1 MNYYKTIEFCPAINF
16 LKYSELGAV
25 NYLLKDVDFENLP
38 DIDEKLCNELVKVG
52 REMEMAVVD
61 LELSEVGKNQVIY
74 STKKS
79 IAEKQIAYHQVI
91 NICNYINTFGVD
103 DFSNNELRRYGYQI
117 PCGCEDVPGHIRKI
131 IANNENKRLFIA
143 EEETELKTVAGE
155 GEKTNYQKL
164 ALLIEKH
171 LNRDIDLHKI
181 SMQKFIFLKID
192 TIKAIEKW
200 QQNKK

>member
-16 LKYSELGAV
+16 LKYSQVGTV
-25 NYLLKDVDFENLP
+25 QYLLKDIDFENLP
-38 DIDEKLCNELVKVG
+38 DIDEKFYDELVAVG
-52 REMEMAVVD
+52 RDMEMAVVD

-79 IAEKQIAYHQVI
+79 IAEKQITYHQVI

-103 DFSNNELRRYGYQI
+103 DFSKEQLNLYGYNIADDCDIYERLRQ
-117 PCGCEDVPGHIRKI
+117 I
-131 IANNENKRLFIA
+131 IASNENKRLFIA

-155 GEKTNYQKL
+155 GGKTEYQKV

-181 SMQKFIFLKID
+181 SMQKFILLKID

>member
-16 LKYSELGAV
+16 LKYDDTGDV
-25 NYLLKDVDFENLP
+25 RFLLKDIDFERLP
-38 DIDEKLCNELVKVG
+38 DITQELTGELVEIGK
-52 REMEMAVVD
+52 EMAIECVNV
-61 LELSEVGKNQVIY
+61 ELSEVGKNQVIY

-91 NICNYINTFGVD
+91 NICNFINTFGVD
-103 DFSNNELRRYGYQI
+103 DFSKEQINIYGYNIADDCNIYERLRQ
-117 PCGCEDVPGHIRKI
+117 I
-131 IANNENKRLFIA
+131 IASNENKRLFIA

-155 GEKTNYQKL
+155 GEKTNYQKV

-181 SMQKFIFLKID
+181 SMQKFILLKID

-200 QQNKK
+200 HQNKK

>member
-1 MNYYKTIEFCPAINF
+1 MSYYKTIEFCPAINF
-16 LKYSELGAV
+16 LKYSQAGTV
-25 NYLLKDVDFENLP
+25 KYLLKDIDFENLP
-38 DIDEKLCNELVKVG
+38 DIDENIYDELVVVG
-52 REMEMAVVD
+52 RDMEMAVVD

-103 DFSNNELRRYGYQI
+103 DFSKQELKRYGYNLADDCDIYARLRQ
-117 PCGCEDVPGHIRKI
+117 I
-131 IANNENKRLFIA
+131 IATNENKRLFIA
-143 EEETELKTVAGE
+143 EEETELKTVAGDDKKAE
-155 GEKTNYQKL
+155 YQKV

-181 SMQKFIFLKID
+181 SMQKFILLKID

>member
-16 LKYSELGAV
+16 LKYDDTGDV
-25 NYLLKDVDFENLP
+25 RFLLKDIDFERLP
-38 DIDEKLCNELVKVG
+38 DISKELTDELAGIGK
-52 REMEMAVVD
+52 EMAIECVNV
-61 LELSEVGKNQVIY
+61 ELSEVGKNQVIY

-103 DFSNNELRRYGYQI
+103 DFSKQELKRYGYNLADDCDIYARLRQ
-117 PCGCEDVPGHIRKI
+117 I
-131 IANNENKRLFIA
+131 IATNENKRLFIA
-143 EEETELKTVAGE
+143 EEETELKTIALE
-155 GEKTNYQKL
+155 DKKTEYQKI

-181 SMQKFIFLKID
+181 SMQKFILLKID

>member
-1 MNYYKTIEFCPAINF
+1 MNYYRTIEFCPAINF
-16 LKYSELGAV
+16 LKYSQVGTV
-25 NYLLKDVDFENLP
+25 QYLLKGVDFENLP
-38 DIDEKLCNELVKVG
+38 DIDEKLYDELIAVG

-91 NICNYINTFGVD
+91 NICNYINAFGVD
-103 DFSNNELRRYGYQI
+103 DFSKQELKLYGYNI
-117 PCGCEDVPGHIRKI
+117 ADGCDIYERLRQI
-131 IANNENKRLFIA
+131 IASNENKRLFIA

-155 GEKTNYQKL
+155 GEKTNYQKV

-181 SMQKFIFLKID
+181 SMQKFILLKID

>member
-16 LKYSELGAV
+16 LKYSQSGTV
-25 NYLLKDVDFENLP
+25 HYLLKDVDFENLP
-38 DIDEKLCNELVKVG
+38 DIDEKLYDELVEVG
-52 REMEMAVVD
+52 RDMEMAVVD
-61 LELSEVGKNQVIY
+61 LELSEVGKNQIIY

-91 NICNYINTFGVD
+91 NICNYINAFGVD
-103 DFSNNELRRYGYQI
+103 DFSKQELKRYGYNIADDCDTYARLRQ
-117 PCGCEDVPGHIRKI
+117 I
-131 IANNENKRLFIA
+131 IATNENKRLFIA
-143 EEETELKTVAGE
+143 DEETELKTVAGE
-155 GEKTNYQKL
+155 GEKTSYQKV

-181 SMQKFIFLKID
+181 SMQKFILLKID

>member
-16 LKYSELGAV
+16 LKYEDTGDV
-25 NYLLKDVDFENLP
+25 RFLLKDIDFERLP
-38 DIDEKLCNELVKVG
+38 DITQELTGELVEVG
-52 REMEMAVVD
+52 KDMAIECVNV
-61 LELSEVGKNQVIY
+61 ELSEVGKNQVIY

-91 NICNYINTFGVD
+91 NICNYINTFWVD
-103 DFSNNELRRYGYQI
+103 EFSKEWLKQYGYNIADDCDISERLRQ
-117 PCGCEDVPGHIRKI
+117 I
-131 IANNENKRLFIA
+131 IATNENKRLFIA

-155 GEKTNYQKL
+155 GEKTNYQKV

>member
-1 MNYYKTIEFCPAINF
+1 MTYYKSIEFCPAINF
-16 LKYSELGAV
+16 LKYDDTGDV
-25 NYLLKDVDFENLP
+25 RFLLKDIDFERLP
-38 DIDEKLCNELVKVG
+38 DIAHELTGELGEVG
-52 REMEMAVVD
+52 KEMAIECVNV
-61 LELSEVGKNQVIY
+61 ELSEVGKNQVIY

-103 DFSNNELRRYGYQI
+103 EFSKEWLKQYGYNIADDCDISERLRQ
-117 PCGCEDVPGHIRKI
+117 I
-131 IANNENKRLFIA
+131 IATNENKRLFIA

-155 GEKTNYQKL
+155 GEKTSYQKI
-164 ALLIEKH
+164 AQLIEKH

-181 SMQKFIFLKID
+181 SMQKFILLKID

>member
-1 MNYYKTIEFCPAINF
+1 MNYYKSIEFCPAINF
-16 LKYSELGAV
+16 LKYDDTGDV
-25 NYLLKDVDFENLP
+25 RFFLKDIDFERLP
-38 DIDEKLCNELVKVG
+38 EIAPELTGEMVEVG
-52 REMEMAVVD
+52 KDMAIECVNV
-61 LELSEVGKNQVIY
+61 ELSEVGKNQVIY

-91 NICNYINTFGVD
+91 NICNYINTFGID
-103 DFSNNELRRYGYQI
+103 DFSKEQINLYGYSIADNCDIYERLRQ
-117 PCGCEDVPGHIRKI
+117 I
-131 IANNENKRLFIA
+131 IASNENKRLFIA

-155 GEKTNYQKL
+155 GEKTNYQKV

-181 SMQKFIFLKID
+181 SMQKFILLKID